1 MIYINIKKILKNQ
14 KKTKYWLIK
23 NMGSSYQAVSILMN
37 NETVGIWFASL
48 DKICDVLECEPR
60 GYYCKKK
67 IFKKKERK

>member
-23 NMGSSYQAVSILMN
+23 NMGSSYQAVSNLMN
-37 NETVGIWFASL
+37 NKTVGIRFETL

-60 GYYCKKK
+60 RYYCKKK

>member
-23 NMGSSYQAVSILMN
+23 NMGSSYQAVSNLMN
-37 NETVGIWFASL
+37 NETVGIRFETL
-48 DKICDVLECEPR
+48 DKICDVLECETR

-67 IFKKKERK
+67 IYKKKERK

>member
-23 NMGSSYQAVSILMN
+23 NMGSSYQAISNLMN
-37 NETVGIWFASL
+37 NETVGIRFETL
-48 DKICDVLECEPR
+48 DKICDVLECEPW

-67 IFKKKERK
+67 IVKKKERK